1 MSQDPHTIAN
11 TVFETL
17 KNSLSSGTSDILNLY
32 TDQSLHSVDGENG
45 QGPQQI
51 TGQFQKRLGGGAI
64 NLRATSIDVSYNNEL
79 GVLLAVFTG
88 EQTQGSNTSRFQQLV
103 TLAPSGSSVN
113 IVNDITRIGESNA
126 INNPMGHNAVQDFIQ
141 QYFNAL
147 GSNPQQVAAA
157 YREHSQMHLEGSQA
171 KGQDIAASLQEKF
184 TGSQFQLK
192 SLDIHPLRDNVSVA
206 LVTGALLLP
215 GQENPL
221 YFTRAFILQHDG
233 SSLYIANDVFRLN
246 YG

>member
-1 MSQDPHTIAN
+1 M
-11 TVFETL
+11 
-17 KNSLSSGTSDILNLY
+17 
-32 TDQSLHSVDGENG
+32 
-45 QGPQQI
+45 
-51 TGQFQKRLGGGAI
+51 TGALQ
-64 NLRATSIDVSYNNEL
+64 
-79 GVLLAVFTG
+79 
-88 EQTQGSNTSRFQQLV
+88 TSRFQELV

-113 IVNDITRIGESNA
+113 IVNDLTRIGESNPM
-126 INNPMGHNAVQDFIQ
+126 NNPTGNNAVQDFLQ

-157 YREHSQMHLEGSQA
+157 YREHSQMHLEGTQA
-171 KGQDIAASLQEKF
+171 KGQEIATSLQEKF
-184 TGSQFQLK
+184 TGCQFQLK
-192 SLDIHPLRDNVSVA
+192 TLDIHPLKENVTVA

-221 YFTRAFILQHDG
+221 YFTRAFVLQHDG

>member
-1 MSQDPHTIAN
+1 MFFHCALVFNDACLFPRLESQ
-11 TVFETL
+11 
-17 KNSLSSGTSDILNLY
+17 
-32 TDQSLHSVDGENG
+32 
-45 QGPQQI
+45 
-51 TGQFQKRLGGGAI
+51 LGGGAI

-88 EQTQGSNTSRFQQLV
+88 EQTQGSNVRQMHSIPSISFFLSVSSKSVIPLQTSRFQQLV